1 MISILYITNFLK
13 YNKDKNGGR
22 ALNKAETVNR
32 ARLLISC
39 PEKPGIISTLT
50 DFLLAHKANIV
61 HFDQYTTDPRAGVF
75 FVRIEFDLEDFDSSF
90 EKLEQDLHV
99 LAENY
104 TLDWRLSN
112 NLKRKRM
119 AIFVSKT
126 DHCLWELIW

>member
-50 DFLLAHKANIV
+50 DFLLEHKANIV
-61 HFDQYTTDPRAGVF
+61 HFDQYTTDPHSGVF
-75 FVRIEFDLEDFDSSF
+75 FMRIEFDMEEFDSSF

-99 LAENY
+99 IGRDYSLE
-104 TLDWRLSN
+104 WQLSSN
-112 NLKRKRM
+112 EKR
-119 AIFVSKT
+119 
-126 DHCLWELIW
+126 